1 MMSPMKT
8 PLYLAFLVAIAF
20 VCTPQAA
27 VLAKEATVVQ
37 LRLHGTY
44 EDTLPPE
51 NPFGSRLLHF
61 KGLLDLIR
69 EATADQNVVA
79 LSLKSESPNL
89 GLAKVRE
96 LVQALQEFKA
106 AGKRIYAFVE
116 HAHLVDLLLLSVAD
130 RIAMP
135 DAASVLLSGVSAET
149 LYVKD
154 FLDKLGIKMLVT
166 HVGNYKAAFENF
178 ARSDMSPEFREML
191 DYLVESAYQAIQEI
205 IAAGRGIPR
214 ARVAEAIDRAF
225 LSAADLKALGLIDT
239 IVPRDLF
246 WASVQTDLGV
256 DTLKLV
262 TQYGR
267 KAFNVDVQNPFAF
280 IKLLM
285 EIFTPPK
292 KQVTSTPKIA
302 LVYAHGIIRSGKSQ
316 PSPLGKGG
324 LLGSETL
331 VEALKTATD
340 DASVQAIVLRID
352 SPGGSGVASDA
363 IWRAVAQASARKPV
377 VASMAD
383 VAASGGYYI
392 AAGANRI
399 LAEPETLTGSIGVV
413 AATMNVK
420 GALDRLGIKVERVT
434 RGRHALSLSP
444 LTDPEQ
450 MATAPLRQ
458 LLEDFYW
465 QFVDKVAQGR
475 QKTRAD
481 IHAVA
486 QGRVWTGRDAV
497 AKGLVDELGGLQ
509 RALEVAR
516 QLAHIGSEET
526 LEILELPPAP
536 KVFEAFAEVF
546 GATRT
551 VGLALPSVDLSITT
565 PELQEMRLQTVHF
578 LAAVQERLVAIMPV
592 TVRLH

>member
-1 MMSPMKT
+1 MK
-8 PLYLAFLVAIAF
+8 PSVFSALLVAITL
-20 VCTPQAA
+20 VCAPRAA

-51 NPFGSRLLHF
+51 NPFGPRPLHF

-69 EATADQNVVA
+69 EAAADQNIAA
-79 LSLKSESPNL
+79 LSLKSESPRL

-130 RIAMP
+130 RIEMS
-135 DAASVLLSGVSAET
+135 DATSVLLPGVSAEV

-166 HVGNYKAAFENF
+166 HIGNYKAAFENF
-178 ARSDMSPEFREML
+178 ARSDMSPQFHEML
-191 DYLVESAYQAIQEI
+191 DYLVESSYQAVQEI
-205 IAAGRGIPR
+205 IATGRGIPP

-239 IVPRDLF
+239 ITPRDLF
-246 WASVQTDLGV
+246 WAGVKADLGV

-262 TQYGR
+262 TNYGR
-267 KAFNVDVQNPFAF
+267 KEFNVDLQNPFAL
-280 IKLLM
+280 IKLLT

-292 KQVTSTPKIA
+292 KQATLTPKIA

-316 PSPLGKGG
+316 PSPLGRGG
-324 LLGSETL
+324 LMGSETL

-340 DASVQAIVLRID
+340 DASVKAIVLRID

-392 AAGANRI
+392 AMGANRI

-413 AATMNVK
+413 AAAVNVK

-434 RGRHALSLSP
+434 RGQYALSLSP
-444 LTDPEQ
+444 LSDPEQ
-450 MATAPLRQ
+450 MMPAPLRQ
-458 LLEDFYW
+458 LMEDFYW

-516 QLAHIGSEET
+516 QLAHVAPEET

-536 KVFEAFAEVF
+536 KVFEAFAAAF
-546 GATRT
+546 GATRMA
-551 VGLALPSVDLSITT
+551 GLALSEAELGSAT
-565 PELQEMRLQTVHF
+565 PELQEMLMQTVHL

-592 TVRLH
+592 TVRLQ

>member
-1 MMSPMKT
+1 MSPMKT
-8 PLYLAFLVAIAF
+8 PVYLALLVAMAL
-20 VCTPQAA
+20 VCAPRAA

-51 NPFGSRLLHF
+51 NPFGPRLLHF

-69 EATADQNVVA
+69 EATADQNIAA
-79 LSLKSESPNL
+79 LYLKSESPRL

-116 HAHLVDLLLLSVAD
+116 YAHLVDLLLLSVAD
-130 RIAMP
+130 RIEMP
-135 DAASVLLSGVSAET
+135 DAASVLLTGVSAEA

-166 HVGNYKAAFENF
+166 HIGDYKAALENF
-178 ARSDMSPEFREML
+178 ARSDMSPEFRETL
-191 DYLVESAYQAIQEI
+191 EYLVESAYQAVQEI

-239 IVPRDLF
+239 IAPRDLF
-246 WASVQTDLGV
+246 WANVKADLGV

-262 TQYGR
+262 THYGR
-267 KAFNVDVQNPFAF
+267 KAFNVDMQNPFAL
-280 IKLLM
+280 IKLLT

-292 KQVTSTPKIA
+292 KQVTSTPKLA
-302 LVYAHGIIRSGKSQ
+302 LIYAHGIIRSGKSQ
-316 PSPLGKGG
+316 KSPFGQGG
-324 LLGSETL
+324 LMGSDTL
-331 VEALKTATD
+331 VEALQTATD
-340 DASVQAIVLRID
+340 DPSVQAIVLRID

-363 IWRAVAQASARKPV
+363 IWRAVTQASARKPV

-392 AAGANRI
+392 AMGANRI

-413 AATMNVK
+413 AATVNVK

-434 RGRHALSLSP
+434 RGQHALSLSP
-444 LTDPEQ
+444 LSDPEQ
-450 MATAPLRQ
+450 MVPAPWRQ

-475 QKTRAD
+475 QKTRAE

-516 QLAHIGSEET
+516 QLAHVAPEDT

-536 KVFEAFAEVF
+536 KVFEAFAKAF
-546 GATRT
+546 GATRMA
-551 VGLALPSVDLSITT
+551 GLALPEADLGMAT
-565 PELQEMRLQTVHF
+565 PELQEMLMQTVHF
-578 LAAVQERLVAIMPV
+578 LAAVQERLVAIVPV
-592 TVRLH
+592 IVRLQ

>member
-1 MMSPMKT
+1 MMLPTKT
-8 PLYLAFLVAIAF
+8 PLYLAFLVAIAL
-20 VCTPQAA
+20 VCVSQAA

-69 EATADQNVVA
+69 EAAADQNVVA

-166 HVGNYKAAFENF
+166 HIGNYKAAFENF

-246 WASVQTDLGV
+246 WASVQADLGV
-256 DTLKLV
+256 DTLKFV
-262 TQYGR
+262 THYGH

-285 EIFTPPK
+285 DIFTPPK

-316 PSPLGKGG
+316 LSPLGKGG

-475 QKTRAD
+475 RKTRAD

-516 QLAHIGSEET
+516 QLAHIGPEET

-536 KVFEAFAEVF
+536 KVFEAFAEAF

-551 VGLALPSVDLSITT
+551 IGLALPALDLSIAT

-592 TVRLH
+592 TVRLQ

>member
-1 MMSPMKT
+1 MKT
-8 PLYLAFLVAIAF
+8 PVIIALLVAITL

-27 VLAKEATVVQ
+27 VWAKEATVIQ
-37 LRLHGTY
+37 LRLHDTY

-51 NPFGSRLLHF
+51 NPFGPRLLHF

-69 EATADQNVVA
+69 EATADQNIAA
-79 LSLKSESPNL
+79 LYLKSESPRL

-96 LVQALQEFKA
+96 LLQALQEFKA

-130 RIAMP
+130 RIEMP
-135 DAASVLLSGVSAET
+135 DAASVLLSGVSAEA

-166 HVGNYKAAFENF
+166 HIGNYKAAFENF
-178 ARSDMSPEFREML
+178 ARSDMSPEFHEML
-191 DYLVESAYQAIQEI
+191 EYLVESSYQAVQEI
-205 IAAGRGIPR
+205 IAAGRGIPP

-246 WASVQTDLGV
+246 WAGVKADLGV

-262 TQYGR
+262 TNYGR
-267 KAFNVDVQNPFAF
+267 KAFNVDLQNPFAF
-280 IKLLM
+280 IKLLT
-285 EIFTPPK
+285 EILTPPK
-292 KQVTSTPKIA
+292 KQSTSTPKLA

-316 PSPLGKGG
+316 KSLFGKGG
-324 LLGSETL
+324 LMGSDTL
-331 VEALKTATD
+331 VEALQTAAD
-340 DASVQAIVLRID
+340 DPSVKAIVLRID

-377 VASMAD
+377 AASMAD

-392 AAGANRI
+392 AMGANRI

-413 AATMNVK
+413 AAAVNVK

-434 RGRHALSLSP
+434 RGQHAPSLSP
-444 LTDPEQ
+444 FTDPEQ

-458 LLEDFYW
+458 LMEDFYW

-475 QKTRAD
+475 QKTRAE

-516 QLAHIGSEET
+516 QLAHIGPEDT

-536 KVFEAFAEVF
+536 KVFEAFAEAF
-546 GATRT
+546 GATRMA
-551 VGLALPSVDLSITT
+551 GLALPEADLSIAT
-565 PELQEMRLQTVHF
+565 PELQEMLMQTVHF
-578 LAAVQERLVAIMPV
+578 LAAVQERLVAVMPV
-592 TVRLH
+592 TVRLQ

>member
-1 MMSPMKT
+1 MKT
-8 PLYLAFLVAIAF
+8 PVYIALLVATTF
-20 VCTPQAA
+20 VCAPQAA
-27 VLAKEATVVQ
+27 VLATEATVVQ

-51 NPFGSRLLHF
+51 NPFGPRLLHF
-61 KGLLDLIR
+61 KGLLELIR
-69 EATADQNVVA
+69 EATADQNVAA
-79 LSLKSESPNL
+79 LYLKSESPRL

-135 DAASVLLSGVSAET
+135 DAAHVLLSGVSAEA

-166 HVGNYKAAFENF
+166 HIGNYKAAFETF
-178 ARSDMSPEFREML
+178 ARSDMSPEFHETL
-191 DYLVESAYQAIQEI
+191 EYLVESSYQAVQEI
-205 IAAGRGIPR
+205 IATGRGIPQ

-225 LSAADLKALGLIDT
+225 LSAADLKELGLIDT
-239 IVPRDLF
+239 IAPRDLF
-246 WASVQTDLGV
+246 WDGVKADLGV
-256 DTLKLV
+256 DTLRLV
-262 TQYGR
+262 TNYGR
-267 KAFNVDVQNPFAF
+267 KAFHIDAQNPFAL
-280 IKLLM
+280 IKLLTD
-285 EIFTPPK
+285 IFTPPK
-292 KQVTSTPKIA
+292 KQVTSTPKLA
-302 LVYAHGIIRSGKSQ
+302 LIYAHGIIRSGKSQ
-316 PSPLGKGG
+316 RSPFGNGG
-324 LLGSETL
+324 FMGSDTL
-331 VEALKTATD
+331 VDALKTATD
-340 DASVQAIVLRID
+340 DPSVQAIVLRID

-363 IWRAVAQASARKPV
+363 IWRAVAQASTHKPV

-392 AAGANRI
+392 AMGANRI

-413 AATMNVK
+413 AATVNVK

-434 RGRHALSLSP
+434 RGQHALSLSP
-444 LTDPEQ
+444 LSDPEQ
-450 MATAPLRQ
+450 IAIAPLHQ
-458 LLEDFYW
+458 LMEGFYW

-475 QKTRAD
+475 QKTRAE

-486 QGRVWTGRDAV
+486 QGRVWIGRDAM

-516 QLAHIGSEET
+516 QLAHVGPEET

-536 KVFEAFAEVF
+536 KIFEAFAEAF
-546 GATRT
+546 GATRLA
-551 VGLALPSVDLSITT
+551 GLALPEAELGSAT
-565 PELQEMRLQTVHF
+565 PELQEMLRQAVHL
-578 LAAVQERLVAIMPV
+578 LAVAQERLVAIMPV
-592 TVRLH
+592 TVRLQ